1 MIKNNFSIKKIIMI
15 ILVVTFS
22 LLIFLLSNA
31 PAKKS
36 GSDSSNI
43 IRSTIKT
50 GISITNKIRLT
61 DYHPTDID
69 IKNITKKINEPL
81 RECMHAIMYFVLAL
95 LLIIFL
101 NTCNFK
107 RIYLVTITVCL
118 FYAIT
123 DEFHQIFVEGRSWEF
138 IDLLLDS
145 LGIFLACILFKIINE
160 LAIIRKKI

>member
-1 MIKNNFSIKKIIMI
+1 MKKKLNKKILLFLI
-15 ILVVTFS
+15 ILIVLF
-22 LLIFLLSNA
+22 IFCLSNV

-50 GISITNKIRLT
+50 GISITNKIGLT
-61 DYHPTDID
+61 DYHLTDID

-107 RIYLVTITVCL
+107 RIYLVTIITCL

-145 LGIFLACILFKIINE
+145 LGIFIACILFKIVNE

>member
-1 MIKNNFSIKKIIMI
+1 MNIKRKTFL
-15 ILVVTFS
+15 ILI
-22 LLIFLLSNA
+22 LLVASFIFYLSNA

-43 IRSTIKT
+43 IKSTIKT
-50 GISITNKIRLT
+50 GISITNKIGLT
-61 DYHPTDID
+61 DYHPTDMD

-95 LLIIFL
+95 ILIIFL

-107 RIYLVTITVCL
+107 RIYLVTIIACL
-118 FYAIT
+118 LYAIT

-160 LAIIRKKI
+160 LAIIRKKIW

>member
-1 MIKNNFSIKKIIMI
+1 MKKKLNKKILLFLI
-15 ILVVTFS
+15 ILIVLF
-22 LLIFLLSNA
+22 IFCLSNA

-50 GISITNKIRLT
+50 GISITNKIGLT
-61 DYHPTDID
+61 DYHPTDMD

-95 LLIIFL
+95 ILIIFL

-107 RIYLVTITVCL
+107 RIYLVAIITCL

-145 LGIFLACILFKIINE
+145 LGIFIACILFKIINE